1 MKKIVFVYDHLGT
14 GGIASYLLN
23 ILSYISK
30 YDFSVTLLVK
40 SISAD
45 VQKSI
50 PENVAIKYVQDVP
63 VIKKFL
69 LYIFRGGIPAIVSI
83 LRRDKK
89 QVFSGKA
96 LQKLQLINA
105 AYSGEHGEAYDIAIG
120 LDLYWP
126 NYYTALRINAEKKYL
141 WAHPQYNSLK
151 TDGKIDE
158 QVYGK
163 CDKLIAVSE
172 KNAHIL
178 KQFLPGIKEKIDYIE
193 NITDN
198 DRIIE
203 KSKEEIMESFDENQ
217 LNIVTVCR
225 LDNSSKRLDR
235 VIACAKILKERNI
248 DFIWRILGDGPD
260 KGYVT
265 ELVKENNLW
274 DRVIL
279 TGNKNNPYPY
289 MAKSD
294 VFVLLSQYEG
304 VPIVVTEA
312 MISGLPVIVSNYE
325 SAAVQVSPE
334 NGYIVEN
341 DDETISVCTADILEK
356 LEKMQ
361 PKPRIEYRK
370 DNKESYKK
378 LDDLLEVD

>member
-120 LDLYWP
+120 LCFLCP
-126 NYYTALRINAEKKYL
+126 F
-141 WAHPQYNSLK
+141 
-151 TDGKIDE
+151 
-158 QVYGK
+158 
-163 CDKLIAVSE
+163 KL
-172 KNAHIL
+172 
-178 KQFLPGIKEKIDYIE
+178 
-193 NITDN
+193 
-198 DRIIE
+198 
-203 KSKEEIMESFDENQ
+203 
-217 LNIVTVCR
+217 
-225 LDNSSKRLDR
+225 
-235 VIACAKILKERNI
+235 
-248 DFIWRILGDGPD
+248 
-260 KGYVT
+260 
-265 ELVKENNLW
+265 
-274 DRVIL
+274 
-279 TGNKNNPYPY
+279 
-289 MAKSD
+289 
-294 VFVLLSQYEG
+294 
-304 VPIVVTEA
+304 
-312 MISGLPVIVSNYE
+312 
-325 SAAVQVSPE
+325 
-334 NGYIVEN
+334 
-341 DDETISVCTADILEK
+341 
-356 LEKMQ
+356 
-361 PKPRIEYRK
+361 
-370 DNKESYKK
+370 
-378 LDDLLEVD
+378 